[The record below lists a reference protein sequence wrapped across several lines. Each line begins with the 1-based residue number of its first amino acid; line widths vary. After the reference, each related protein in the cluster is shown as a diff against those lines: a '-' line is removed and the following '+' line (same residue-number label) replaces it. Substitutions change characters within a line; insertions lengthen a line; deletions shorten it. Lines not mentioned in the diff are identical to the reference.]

1 MPQMYDVAV
10 VGGGPAGL
18 SAAVQVRQRGKTAVV
33 ISGADSD
40 GPLCKTEWVSNYLGL
55 PQIGGPDLAR
65 QFRTHAQSMGVER
78 MDGRALNIMAVGGQ
92 FYLSVG
98 SDMVEARA
106 VILAPGVVR
115 GAKYPGEAEHLG
127 KGVSYCAT
135 CDGMLYRGKR
145 VVVVGRSAEAPEEAN
160 FLREIGCLVTYISP
174 KEPHDLHADISFVKA
189 PKVEIMGE
197 GAVTGVKAGDT
208 VLPCDGVFILRPSV
222 APTDLLPG
230 LTLKDGYVA
239 VDRDMAT
246 NIPGIFAAGDCTGA
260 PLQISKAVGEG
271 LVAGHRAAEFV
282 DRQKSD

>member
-10 VGGGPAGL
+10 IGGGPAGL
-18 SAAVQVRQRGKTAVV
+18 SAAVQVRQRGKTALVV
-33 ISGADSD
+33 SGADSD
-40 GPLCKTEWVSNYLGL
+40 GPLSKTEWVTNYLGL
-55 PQIGGPDLAR
+55 PQIGGSDLAQ
-65 QFRTHAQSMGVER
+65 QFRAHAQAMGVER
-78 MDGRALNIMAVGGQ
+78 MDGRALNIMAAGGQ

-106 VILAPGVVR
+106 VVLAPGVVR
-115 GAKYPGEAEHLG
+115 GNKYPGEAEHLG

-135 CDGMLYRGKR
+135 CDGMLYRGKS

-160 FLREIGCLVTYISP
+160 FLREIGCTVTYVSP
-174 KEPHDLHADISFVKA
+174 KPPHDLREDIPFVKA
-189 PKVEIMGE
+189 PKVEILGE
-197 GAVTGVKAGDT
+197 GTVTGVKAGEE

-230 LTLKDGYVA
+230 LALKDGYVA

-246 NIPGIFAAGDCTGA
+246 NIPGVFAAGDCTGA